1 MNRVK
6 AAVSAARFQGNMVA
20 KHYYYTS
27 LRGRNGLVLY
37 VTIHAA
43 PENGNAHSQVAP
55 DAQKSLRLTGGS
67 CNHRRLCPKS
77 TDAFRPIRCQFRRKI
92 EIGEMGRQH
101 RLLRKWPF
109 GDSERDSD
117 ANWLSERRAPTG
129 KIRVP
134 TNNALPSV
142 V

>member
-101 RLLRKWPF
+101 RLCVNGHSETLKETPTQTDLASAARLREKFVSLLTMP
-109 GDSERDSD
+109 S
-117 ANWLSERRAPTG
+117 RRW
-129 KIRVP
+129 
-134 TNNALPSV
+134 
-142 V
+142 